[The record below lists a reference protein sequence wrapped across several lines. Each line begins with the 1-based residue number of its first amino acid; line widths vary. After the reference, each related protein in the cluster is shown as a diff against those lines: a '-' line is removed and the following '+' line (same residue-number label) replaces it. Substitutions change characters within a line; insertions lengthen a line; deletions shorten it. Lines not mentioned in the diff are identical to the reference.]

1 MALAIKK
8 LSARNVD
15 SEEEEPKLLF
25 VIPSFF
31 KEVQRVRE
39 GGSASPCLKKWC
51 HLLGDES
58 TKYNI
63 CHLIMART
71 YFIPTERHN
80 IASSNVTGSIFI
92 LPRYAHQGRERPVW
106 ICRVQTQ
113 PTGLGSERFYHS
125 TMALRI
131 FRESKGME
139 TSNFW
144 AFKKLALLGRIIFL
158 QKKEK
163 NSKIWKNSLLQ
174 KNGLSI
180 LFLCL
185 TQDDLDKKIPVI
197 SNKTKK
203 ISFNSFILPS

>member
-1 MALAIKK
+1 MLP
-8 LSARNVD
+8 NHGQD
-15 SEEEEPKLLF
+15 LF
-25 VIPSFF
+25 YHYRETQHSLIYPDWFHFF
-31 KEVQRVRE
+31 
-39 GGSASPCLKKWC
+39 
-51 HLLGDES
+51 
-58 TKYNI
+58 
-63 CHLIMART
+63 
-71 YFIPTERHN
+71 
-80 IASSNVTGSIFI
+80 
-92 LPRYAHQGRERPVW
+92 LPRYAHQGRERPIW
-106 ICRVQTQ
+106 FRRVQTQ
-113 PTGLGSERFYHS
+113 PTGLGSECFYHS
-125 TMALRI
+125 TTAFWI